1 MTDREKAIV
10 MAYTGVVMLV
20 GEKLNIFY
28 EYCAELMG
36 RPVFT
41 HELGGPVANMI
52 KERSKQDFLDLCSGS
67 DTCAYCIH
75 YRGHIQGQNRRG
87 FAMCDVR
94 GEIVDLPN
102 KLYCPNWKE
111 RRGE

>member
-1 MTDREKAIV
+1 
-10 MAYTGVVMLV
+10 
-20 GEKLNIFY
+20 
-28 EYCAELMG
+28 MG

-41 HELGGPVANMI
+41 HELGGPVASMI

-75 YRGHIQGQNRRG
+75 YRGHILGQNRRG
-87 FAMCDVR
+87 SATCDIW
-94 GEIVDLPN
+94 GEIMDLPN
-102 KLYCPNWKE
+102 NIYCPNWKE